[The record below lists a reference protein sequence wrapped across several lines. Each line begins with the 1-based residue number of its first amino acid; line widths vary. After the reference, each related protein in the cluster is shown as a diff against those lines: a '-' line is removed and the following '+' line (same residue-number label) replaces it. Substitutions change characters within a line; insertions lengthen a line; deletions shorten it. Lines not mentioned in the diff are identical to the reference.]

1 MLVKENRLT
10 RLIQYEII
18 QRSTFLIGLIC
29 FFIICPKSL
38 SQEWPH
44 YGGDLG
50 GRKYSILKQI
60 TRENVNQLRPIWIYK
75 TGDISDGS
83 QYPVRSAFEC
93 TPLVVDGTL
102 YLTTPFC
109 RVIALDAET
118 GKPRWTYDPK
128 IDKEKPYNLFV
139 NRGVAYW
146 TRGKEK
152 RVYIGT
158 LDGRLIALYAETG
171 QLVKSFGE
179 EGVLDL
185 RADFIKGFNNRIY
198 GMTSPPL
205 VYKDLVIAGSLVS
218 DGLPKGPSGDVRAF
232 NVDTGK
238 QVWRFNTVPKP
249 GQTGNNTWEK
259 GSWKMRGGT
268 NVWAPMSCDEKRG
281 IIYLPVSSPSPDRFG
296 GERKGKNLFGDSLV
310 ALEATT
316 GRRLWHYQITHHDL
330 WDWDLPA
337 QPNLVEVTREGRRIE
352 GVAQVTKMGFIFLF
366 NRLTGKPLF
375 EIEERK
381 VLRSPVPG
389 EESWPTQPFPKRPPP
404 VARQMMNSDELA
416 QVDEQSIKEC
426 REIIENATLG
436 KMYQPPG
443 LNYTI
448 LFPGTNGGPNWG
460 GASYDPTLNLLFV
473 NSMNVGQVV
482 KMVKGRPGSTL
493 SYRARGIRQGRFWDS
508 RRYPC
513 QVPPWGTLTAVD
525 LDQGTFRWRK
535 PLGLYEELEVKG
547 MVGTGAPN
555 LGGSIVTAGG
565 LLFIAATND
574 KRLRAFDSATG
585 EELWVTKLQ
594 YSGHATPMTYWG
606 KNRKRQYVVIAA
618 GGGNKYNNDYGDTL
632 VAFSLP

>member
-1 MLVKENRLT
+1 MLVNRIYLT
-10 RLIQYEII
+10 GLIRNKIRGKY
-18 QRSTFLIGLIC
+18 TVFIGLIFWLTVC
-29 FFIICPKSL
+29 SKSFA
-38 SQEWPH
+38 QEWHH

-50 GRKYSILKQI
+50 GRRYSLLKQI
-60 TRENVNQLRPIWIYK
+60 TRENVNQLRPAWIYR

-93 TPLVVDGTL
+93 TPLVIDGIL

-109 RVIALDAET
+109 RVIALDSET
-118 GKPRWTYDPK
+118 GRLLWTYDPK
-128 IDKEKPYNLFV
+128 LDKEKSYNLFV

-146 TRGKEK
+146 SKGEDK
-152 RVYIGT
+152 RVYLGT
-158 LDGRLIALYAETG
+158 LDGRLIALNAKTG
-171 QLVKSFGE
+171 QMVSSFGKS
-179 EGVLDL
+179 GVLDL
-185 RADFIKGFNNRIY
+185 RAGFVEDFTNRIY

-205 VYKDLVIAGSLVS
+205 IYKDLVIAGSLVS

-232 NVDTGK
+232 NVNTGK

-249 GQTGNNTWEK
+249 GQIGNNTWEK
-259 GSWKMRGGT
+259 DSWRMRGGT

-281 IIYLPVSSPSPDRFG
+281 ILYLPVSSPSPDRFG
-296 GERKGKNLFGDSLV
+296 GERKGQNWFGDSLV
-310 ALEATT
+310 ALEAVN

-337 QPNLVEVTREGRRIE
+337 QPNLVEVTREGRRVE

-366 NRLTGKPLF
+366 DRLTGKPLF
-375 EIEERK
+375 EIKERK
-381 VLRSPVPG
+381 VLASTVPG
-389 EESWPTQPFPKRPPP
+389 EKAWPTQPFPQRPPP
-404 VARQMMNSDELA
+404 VARQHMTPNELA
-416 QVDEQSIKEC
+416 QLDSASLKEC
-426 REIIENATLG
+426 REILENASLG
-436 KMYQPPG
+436 DMYQPPG
-443 LNYTI
+443 LKYTI

-460 GASYDPTLNLLFV
+460 GASYDPILNLLFV
-473 NSMNVGQVV
+473 NSMDVGQVV
-482 KMVKGRPGSTL
+482 KMVKGREGGTL

-508 RRYPC
+508 KRYPC

-525 LDQGTFRWRK
+525 LDQGTFRWRI
-535 PLGLYEELEVKG
+535 PLGVIEELEAKGIVK
-547 MVGTGAPN
+547 TGAPN

-574 KRLRAFDSATG
+574 RRLRAFDSATG
-585 EELWVTKLQ
+585 EKLWVTKLQ

-606 KNRKRQYVVIAA
+606 KKKKRQYLVIAA

>member
-1 MLVKENRLT
+1 MFVKENCLT
-10 RLIQYEII
+10 RLIQNEII
-18 QRSTFLIGLIC
+18 QRSTFLIGVIY
-29 FFIICPKSL
+29 FFISCPKIL

-60 TRENVNQLRPIWIYK
+60 TRENVNQLRPTWIYR

-93 TPLVVDGTL
+93 TPLVVDGML

-118 GKPRWTYDPK
+118 GIPRWTYDPK
-128 IDKEKPYNLFV
+128 IDKEKSYNLFV

-152 RVYIGT
+152 RVYVGT
-158 LDGRLIALYAETG
+158 IDGRLIALYAETG

-179 EGVLDL
+179 KGVLDL
-185 RADFIKGFNNRIY
+185 RANFIKGFNNRIY

-404 VARQMMNSDELA
+404 VARQVMRPDELA

-436 KMYQPPG
+436 EMYQPPG

-473 NSMNVGQVV
+473 NSMDVGQVV
-482 KMVKGRPGSTL
+482 KMVKGRAGSTL

-525 LDQGTFRWRK
+525 LDLGTFRWRT
-535 PLGLYEELEVKG
+535 PLGLYEELEAKG